1 MSGGVSGGRRRRRLG
16 GAKGEKK
23 GLLFL
28 LGPSERRR
36 GWMKCATD
44 CVQVHTPHIHGLTD
58 RTGPRA
64 TDNQELVA
72 DQVAIRTVLSV
83 LLSFLLQQF
92 AEKTKTNNIRR
103 VV

>member
-1 MSGGVSGGRRRRRLG
+1 
-16 GAKGEKK
+16 
-23 GLLFL
+23 
-28 LGPSERRR
+28 
-36 GWMKCATD
+36 MKCATD

-92 AEKTKTNNIRR
+92 AEKRKAKEKQTTF
-103 VV
+103 VVLCDLLHADIGIALIHHQARII